1 MFTDQ
6 VGHAKVYVEEYDG
19 EMSTVTVK
27 FVDETNNTEIED
39 SFLVKNR
46 KGEQYYTPDLPSI
59 KNYKLVL
66 DDLPTNGAGKLDSAS
81 KTVTYKYTRV
91 TDDED
96 KTVCRVNAIYM
107 DDSGKILDT
116 KTITGVEG
124 QAYSLSQNTY
134 EEKDLVS
141 VPEKANGTFKSG
153 EINVV
158 FSYSSNPDPL
168 KQMLPFVYV
177 GTGLIIALCAASV
190 IYSSNKR
197 KKRIMSELD
206 IEED

>member
-1 MFTDQ
+1 MLKD
-6 VGHAKVYVEEYDG
+6 
-19 EMSTVTVK
+19 
-27 FVDETNNTEIED
+27 
-39 SFLVKNR
+39 
-46 KGEQYYTPDLPSI
+46 
-59 KNYKLVL
+59 
-66 DDLPTNGAGKLDSAS
+66 
-81 KTVTYKYTRV
+81 
-91 TDDED
+91 
-96 KTVCRVNAIYM
+96 
-107 DDSGKILDT
+107 
-116 KTITGVEG
+116 

-158 FSYSSNPDPL
+158 FSYSSTPDPL

-197 KKRIMSELD
+197 KKRIMAELD